1 MQRSPPVRRRDSGAC
16 QDTRR
21 FNKPCQTATSTR
33 LVSPGSM
40 SLFKL
45 NPVEPPWYVSRM
57 PGGGGGVAPRGV
69 PLSRSSTLKS
79 HSWPTASGWSGSQK
93 ADVYLRGHQA
103 ARCRVAV
110 KYARGAADLYLL
122 TPP

>member
-69 PLSRSSTLKS
+69 PLSRSITLTRHRLS
-79 HSWPTASGWSGSQK
+79 NNINDLEDYAQVVTATEG
-93 ADVYLRGHQA
+93 LRHNI
-103 ARCRVAV
+103 
-110 KYARGAADLYLL
+110 
-122 TPP
+122 